1 MGVASVKNRLARRLP
16 IRFCRRQYDGDI
28 VAIRNLEGAIAALD
42 GSANLGKR
50 SARRG
55 WRDLPRFTMA
65 NEALLTPHQ
74 RRLLSPRLA
83 RVLGSL

>member
-42 GSANLGKR
+42 GSANSGKR

-55 WRDLPRFTMA
+55 
-65 NEALLTPHQ
+65 
-74 RRLLSPRLA
+74 
-83 RVLGSL
+83 

>member
-42 GSANLGKR
+42 GSANCGER
-50 SARRG
+50 SVGRG
-55 WRDLPRFTMA
+55 WRDLRRFTA
-65 NEALLTPHQ
+65 VNEA
-74 RRLLSPRLA
+74 
-83 RVLGSL
+83 